1 MTCGSFQIINGD
13 HNPLL
18 TILPPLIH
26 IPSGSEQ
33 LDESL
38 EPTLKKCWPMKRA
51 TYAQVRSR
59 WSLV

>member
-38 EPTLKKCWPMKRA
+38 EPTLKNA
-51 TYAQVRSR
+51 G
-59 WSLV
+59 L